1 MSWAVSIRKKER
13 DLGVEKYITDVA
25 IPSVI
30 INLISRKSK
39 AVQDNY
45 YNFAWEYD
53 ADIRGG
59 ASNAHSWWAPVMSFF
74 YWELKK

>member
-1 MSWAVSIRKKER
+1 M
-13 DLGVEKYITDVA
+13 EKYITDVA

-39 AVQDNY
+39 IIEKNY
-45 YNFAWEYD
+45 HNFAWEYD

-59 ASNAHSWWAPVMSFF
+59 ASYDHSSWAPVMSDI
-74 YWELKK
+74 YWWLK